1 MPVQVDK
8 RDRWLALGLLLAA
21 LALGYLVLVH
31 PWWTVPMREVD
42 AQIQE
47 LQQRELRV
55 RMQLQQAPQVAQR
68 LQHAQR
74 ELATRPG
81 FLRETSAELAS
92 AGLVQRLESAVATA
106 SPGNRSCAISNRSP
120 LAADNRSD
128 RFTRVAVQVRLR
140 CGTPELAAVLHALES
155 GTPALFIDNL
165 NVMAQRYQLSPGES
179 GNGLDVAFELAGYLR
194 PNAMPAPPAAS
205 AGPDPSAAAA
215 PAAATP
221 VMNAGGSAG
230 AGPSE
235 PASMPPPPPPSPGTP
250 GATNPPG
257 APGAANAA
265 PADLPQQVEG
275 RHAN

>member
-68 LQHAQR
+68 LQQAQR
-74 ELATRPG
+74 ELTTRPG

-194 PNAMPAPPAAS
+194 PNAMPAPPVAS
-205 AGPDPSAAAA
+205 ATPDPSAAAA

-230 AGPSE
+230 AGPTE
-235 PASMPPPPPPSPGTP
+235 PAAVPSPPPATPS
-250 GATNPPG
+250 ATNPPG

>member
-8 RDRWLALGLLLAA
+8 RDRWLALGLLLAV
-21 LALGYLVLVH
+21 LGLGYLVLVH
-31 PWWTVPMREVD
+31 PWWTLPMREVE

-47 LQQRELRV
+47 LRQRELRV

-68 LQHAQR
+68 LQQAQR
-74 ELATRPG
+74 ELAERPG

-92 AGLVQRLESAVATA
+92 AGLVQRLETAVATA

-120 LAADNRSD
+120 LAADNRRD

-155 GTPALFIDNL
+155 GTPALFVDNL

-194 PNAMPAPPAAS
+194 PNAMPAPPATQ
-205 AGPDPSAAAA
+205 GTPLP
-215 PAAATP
+215 PAAASPSGPASPPGAP
-221 VMNAGGSAG
+221 VMDAGTPAG
-230 AGPSE
+230 PGPSE
-235 PASMPPPPPPSPGTP
+235 PAPAPAPSPMP
-250 GATNPPG
+250 D
-257 APGAANAA
+257 AAAQ
-265 PADLPQQVEG
+265 PQPQQGEG
-275 RHAN
+275 AHAH

>member
-42 AQIQE
+42 TQIQE
-47 LQQRELRV
+47 LRQRELRV

-68 LQHAQR
+68 LQQAQR

-155 GTPALFIDNL
+155 GTPALFVDNL

-194 PNAMPAPPAAS
+194 PNAMPAPPAS
-205 AGPDPSAAAA
+205 ATPDPAAAAA

-235 PASMPPPPPPSPGTP
+235 PAAAPAPQAAPS
-250 GATNPPG
+250 ATNLPG

>member
-47 LQQRELRV
+47 LRQRELRV

-68 LQHAQR
+68 LQQAQR

-120 LAADNRSD
+120 LAADNRRD

-155 GTPALFIDNL
+155 GTPALFVDNL

-194 PNAMPAPPAAS
+194 PNAMPAPPAGAPG
-205 AGPDPSAAAA
+205 AAAPDAAAA
-215 PAAATP
+215 PNAPPNAP
-221 VMNAGGSAG
+221 VMDAGTPAG
-230 AGPSE
+230 PGPSE
-235 PASMPPPPPPSPGTP
+235 PAPAQAPSPPPASVPQPQ
-250 GATNPPG
+250 
-257 APGAANAA
+257 
-265 PADLPQQVEG
+265 PQQAG
-275 RHAN
+275 GTDAH

>member
-68 LQHAQR
+68 LQQAQR

-205 AGPDPSAAAA
+205 ATPDPSAAAA

-230 AGPSE
+230 AGPTE
-235 PASMPPPPPPSPGTP
+235 PAAVPSPPPATPSPPS
-250 GATNPPG
+250 

>member
-68 LQHAQR
+68 LQQAQR

-205 AGPDPSAAAA
+205 AASDPSAATA

-235 PASMPPPPPPSPGTP
+235 PASTPPPPPPPGTP